1 MIEDTVHVKVRFVTI
16 MQRYSGRKREVQ
28 IDLPS
33 EPEQAIDLVIRR
45 FDIPWHDNLE
55 KFTRIFINKEYYQ
68 TVIQS
73 GKHLEDGDIIA
84 FIPIS
89 GGG

>member
-1 MIEDTVHVKVRFVTI
+1 MAEDSVQVKVRFVTI
-16 MQRYSGRKREVQ
+16 MQKYSARRREVE
-28 IDLPS
+28 IDLPP
-33 EPEQAIDLVIRR
+33 EPEQAIDLIIRR

-55 KFTRIFINKEYYQ
+55 KFTRIFINKEHYQ
-68 TVIQS
+68 TVIES
-73 GKHLEDGDIIA
+73 GKHLKDGDTIA